1 MDIATLLIGLL
12 VFAIVCAVA
21 YWIVTNLIP
30 PPAQKWVFAVLL
42 VILAIVL
49 IKFLLGYAGGG
60 ALRI

>member
-1 MDIATLLIGLL
+1 MDITTLLIGLL

-30 PPAQKWVFAVLL
+30 APAQKWVFAVLL

-49 IKFLLGYAGGG
+49 IKFLLGYVGGG